1 LGIAGRVEILDAIV
15 FIVFIASLV
24 WASQGDPL

>member
-1 LGIAGRVEILDAIV
+1 VEILDAIV
-15 FIVFIASLV
+15 FIAFITSLV

>member
-1 LGIAGRVEILDAIV
+1 VEILDAIV
-15 FIVFIASLV
+15 FIAFIALLV